1 MADSFDSIKR
11 IVDSALGAPKRDYS
25 GSGGWY
31 EYNCPCCADEK
42 GHVDNKY
49 NFAVQ
54 IGEEGLWG
62 HCWRC
67 GYHGKLSR
75 VIRDYGSAI
84 DIADYKEELNALRET
99 RFFTLSDSTQS
110 SINDLFDDTTLE
122 LPNGFKLIDNDG
134 CGCLSALN
142 YLYKRGVT
150 DDIIAK
156 FNIGYIGAYHGKFS
170 NRIVIPSYDA
180 YGDLNYWVARD
191 YTGENEW
198 VKILNPL
205 VDKKSIVFNEYLINW
220 YEPITLVE
228 GPFDHIV
235 VPNSIP
241 LLGKT
246 LDEECEVYK
255 QVVAK
260 AHSTINI
267 FLDDDAVKDAHK
279 MYRFLNT
286 TLPDRIRF
294 IECPDGYDASDYY
307 RDFGAK
313 GIISLMRNARKLT
326 DFEISMASQK
336 NYENRTGNRRQAVQG
351 L

>member
-1 MADSFDSIKR
+1 VNDSFDNIKH
-11 IVDSALGAPKRDYS
+11 ILDNVLGTPKRDYS

-42 GHVDNKY
+42 GQVDNKY

-54 IGEEGLWG
+54 ISEDGLWG

-67 GYHGKLSR
+67 GYHGKLAR
-75 VIRDYGSAI
+75 VIKTYGTPLDVAE
-84 DIADYKEELNALRET
+84 YKEELNAIKET
-99 RFFTLSDSTQS
+99 QMFTLSGSTKEAIDNLLS
-110 SINDLFDDTTLE
+110 DETLE
-122 LPNGFKLIDNDG
+122 LPKGFRLIADDDVK
-134 CGCLSALN
+134 CLRALE

-150 DDIIAK
+150 DDIISK
-156 FNIGYIGAYHGKFS
+156 FNIGYIGSYHGKYS
-170 NRIVIPSYDA
+170 NRIVIPSYNA
-180 YGDLNYWVARD
+180 YGDLNYWIARD
-191 YTGENEW
+191 YTGEGW
-198 VKILNPL
+198 TKIYNPL

-246 LDEECEVYK
+246 LDEQCEVYK
-255 QVVAK
+255 QLVARV
-260 AHSTINI
+260 HSTINI
-267 FLDDDAVKDAHK
+267 FLDDDAISDAYK
-279 MYRFLNT
+279 MYKFLNNT
-286 TLPDRIRF
+286 FPGMVRV

-307 RDFGAK
+307 KDYGAK
-313 GIISLMRNARKLT
+313 GIVSLMRRARKLT
-326 DFEISMASQK
+326 DFELNM
-336 NYENRTGNRRQAVQG
+336 